1 MEMQYIIYMQE
12 ACGPPHIDHY
22 RSKLCSVAT
31 DIHVRPLSSAH
42 TTINPIQ
49 R

>member
-1 MEMQYIIYMQE
+1 MLIQE
-12 ACGPPHIDHY
+12 NFGDSAIWLFGVHIVNI
-22 RSKLCSVAT
+22 VAT

-49 R
+49 RLGS